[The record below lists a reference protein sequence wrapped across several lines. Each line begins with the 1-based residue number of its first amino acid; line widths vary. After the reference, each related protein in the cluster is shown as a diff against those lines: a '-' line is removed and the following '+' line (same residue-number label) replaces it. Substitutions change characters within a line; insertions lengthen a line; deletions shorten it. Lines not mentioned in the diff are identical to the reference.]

1 MYFTRS
7 VIMTLLQV
15 EILDKFEDIFVSLL
29 LNHLSTTAWKV
40 PVFGVILVRIFP
52 HLDWIQRNTRCE
64 CGKIRTRIALNTDT
78 FYTVWCFKNTLG
90 FLNHWETMENIESSR
105 KNLFCRQK
113 VIIFR
118 IMRKPET
125 AVPRTDVL

>member
-1 MYFTRS
+1 
-7 VIMTLLQV
+7 
-15 EILDKFEDIFVSLL
+15 
-29 LNHLSTTAWKV
+29 
-40 PVFGVILVRIFP
+40 
-52 HLDWIQRNTRCE
+52 
-64 CGKIRTRIALNTDT
+64 
-78 FYTVWCFKNTLG
+78 
-90 FLNHWETMENIESSR
+90 MENIESSR